1 LIKTDPKI
9 SKGEEEDDLEYVL
22 LNENADDDDDANDN
36 NKQNMGHELWEI
48 NYNEGQAIN
57 VSEVVNQDLINS
69 NIIKYSGTIEDFLIK
84 ERSCEN
90 IHFHK
95 TMNLPSRAHL
105 ESCSFSTIDLRF
117 KRE

>member
-1 LIKTDPKI
+1 MDQKI
-9 SKGEEEDDLEYVL
+9 SKGEDDLEYVL
-22 LNENADDDDDANDN
+22 LSDDHNEHDN
-36 NKQNMGHELWEI
+36 KNKKIVGSELWEI

-69 NIIKYSGTIEDFLIK
+69 NIIRYSGTIEDFLIK
-84 ERSCEN
+84 ERSCKD

-105 ESCSFSTIDLRF
+105 EACSFSTIDLKF

>member
-1 LIKTDPKI
+1 MIKTDPKI
-9 SKGEEEDDLEYVL
+9 SKGEEDDLEYVL
-22 LNENADDDDDANDN
+22 LNDDANDTN
-36 NKQNMGHELWEI
+36 DKNKQNMGHELWEI

-69 NIIKYSGTIEDFLIK
+69 NIIKYSGTIKDFLIK

-105 ESCSFSTIDLRF
+105 EACSFSTIDFRF
-117 KRE
+117 KREKNKC